1 MKKGIVISM
10 ITASILLLQGCDN
23 ASSKASENQN
33 TSTKSNAES
42 QNTKEE
48 LESLKKENKDLTKKI
63 ADLESKPNK
72 EQKTYKLDE
81 KLAKKIYSIYKGTP
95 WNDNIL
101 DGGWTF
107 TKESDTK
114 GIITAD
120 RGGGQPIYLL
130 SNYAVIFET
139 GLEDSMGQLKIIDL
153 NTEKIIDQYPKES
166 NNDSKEG
173 NKETAQKSSPNTDK
187 EKLKKQLTDKT
198 FIAPPPEESGYKAKE
213 IMAAMEDYLIPKNNP
228 EGYQVDID
236 GTTDDGNTIYALRR
250 DNQHGAI
257 VVIKRCVL
265 DKNGY
270 VYDYDFLEQK
280 AKDTPLTNIYIK
292 ALLNE

>member
-1 MKKGIVISM
+1 MKKGIVISLVA
-10 ITASILLLQGCDN
+10 ASVLLLQGCN
-23 ASSKASENQN
+23 NTSSKASENN
-33 TSTKSNAES
+33 TSDAEL
-42 QNTKEE
+42 QTI
-48 LESLKKENKDLTKKI
+48 KKERDSLEKTNNELTKKI
-63 ADLESKPNK
+63 SELESKSKTNK

-81 KLAKKIYSIYKGTP
+81 KLAKKIYSIYKGSP
-95 WNDNIL
+95 WND
-101 DGGWTF
+101 DFYKGGWTF

-153 NTEKIIDQYPKES
+153 NTEKIIDQYPKDS
-166 NNDSKEG
+166 NNDSKES
-173 NKETAQKSSPNTDK
+173 NKETAQKSSANTDK

-236 GTTDDGNTIYALRR
+236 GTTGDGNTIYALRR
-250 DNQHGAI
+250 DNNHGAI

-270 VYDYDFLEQK
+270 VYDYDFIEEK
-280 AKDTPLTNIYIK
+280 AKDTPLTNIYIED
-292 ALLNE
+292 LLK